1 MASLD
6 ALAKVLPVLLLFGL
20 GAVLRRV
27 AFLQPM
33 TIGDLRRLVLDVTL
47 PAALFLTFLR
57 VTLELQ
63 YVLIVVSVFV
73 ACVAVLAAGPL
84 VGRLAGLRSP
94 LLPGLLAGFEGGMIG
109 YAIYGGVFGQ
119 EELYHFA
126 IVDLGQVPFVFFV
139 LATWLTR
146 RASGRAPTMR
156 GTATAFARTPVVLA
170 IAAGVAGSALGLG
183 PILEAPPLGEAVL
196 RALGLVG
203 AMTTP
208 LMAIV
213 IGYSTRLR
221 RGSLGTPLRTVAVRM
236 TIWVALAAAFNAIV
250 IDGLLHLDRL
260 FQAAVMTMA
269 VLPPP
274 FVIPLY
280 LHARPRRDGTAGDNP
295 AGGSAE
301 GAGDPTDRGADGGS
315 SDRAGVG
322 RVAEVDHDYVVNT
335 LSLATV
341 ATLVAFLLVGVVYAS

>member
-1 MASLD
+1 MASVD

-20 GAVLRRV
+20 GAVLRRTD
-27 AFLQPM
+27 FLRPA
-33 TIGDLRRLVLDVTL
+33 TIDDLRRVVLQLTL

-57 VTLELQ
+57 VTLEAR
-63 YVLIVVSVFV
+63 YALIVGSVFV
-73 ACVAVLAAGPL
+73 ACVAVFAAAPL
-84 VGRLAGLRSP
+84 VGRLVGLRSP
-94 LLPGLLAGFEGGMIG
+94 LLRALLAGFEGGMIG
-109 YAIYGGVFGQ
+109 YAIYGAVFGQ

-139 LATWLTR
+139 LATWLAR
-146 RASGRAPTMR
+146 RTSGRSPTVR
-156 GTATAFARTPVVLA
+156 DAVAAFARTPVILA

-183 PILEAPPLGEAVL
+183 TALDASALGEAAL
-196 RALGLVG
+196 RAIGLVG

-208 LMAIV
+208 LIAIV

-221 RGSLGTPLRTVAVRM
+221 RGSLGAPLRTVVVRM
-236 TIWVALAAAFNAIV
+236 TIWVALALAFNTIV

-274 FVIPLY
+274 FVVPLY
-280 LHARPRRDGTAGDNP
+280 LHAR
-295 AGGSAE
+295 AGGSPADGDAST
-301 GAGDPTDRGADGGS
+301 GAAAGAD
-315 SDRAGVG
+315 RIT
-322 RVAEVDHDYVVNT
+322 EIDHDYVVNT

-341 ATLVAFLLVGVVYAS
+341 ATLVAFVVVGVAYAT